1 MTIRAFI
8 LIQTDGGKAKE
19 VVSAL
24 EQLEGVKSADQ
35 VTGPYD
41 IITVLEGEGLIDI
54 GDSINSRIKSI
65 PYISRVVSCMSLNW
79 PVPAGCEDMKW
90 KRVS

>member
-8 LIQTDGGKAKE
+8 LIQTEGGKAKE

-24 EQLEGVKSADQ
+24 AQLEGVKSTDQ

-41 IITVLEGEGLIDI
+41 VITVIEGESLIDI
-54 GDSINSRIKSI
+54 GDSINSKIMPI
-65 PYISRVVSCMSLNW
+65 PYISRVVSFMSLNW
-79 PVPAGCEDMKW
+79 PV
-90 KRVS
+90 STIY

>member
-8 LIQTDGGKAKE
+8 LIQTEGGKARE

-41 IITVLEGEGLIDI
+41 VITIIEGESLIDI
-54 GDSINSRIKSI
+54 GDSINSQIQPI

-79 PVPAGCEDMKW
+79 PVPA
-90 KRVS
+90 SY

>member
-1 MTIRAFI
+1 MTIRVFI
-8 LIQTDGGKAKE
+8 LIQTEGGRAKE

-41 IITVLEGEGLIDI
+41 IITVLEGEDLIDI

-65 PYISRVVSCMSLNW
+65 TCISRVVSCVSLNW
-79 PVPAGCEDMKW
+79 PVPAKY
-90 KRVS
+90 